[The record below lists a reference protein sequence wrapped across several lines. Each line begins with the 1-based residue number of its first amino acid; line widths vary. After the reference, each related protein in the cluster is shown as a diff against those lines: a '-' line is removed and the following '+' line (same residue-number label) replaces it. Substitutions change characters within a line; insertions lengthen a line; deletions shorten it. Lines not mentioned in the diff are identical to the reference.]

1 MKSLWV
7 FHFIILD
14 KYCLIFF
21 NIEMWTYN
29 IKTFMGIIFLIKILM
44 WPSIHMNF
52 VVLCFCKIN
61 INYFHALLH
70 CLFPEYIHRYL
81 IKHQKT
87 LHDTYRIIVP
97 YILFFQGIKNFL
109 TIQYAIFDEGKKL
122 LRDGWNIN
130 FYLGLLDWYK
140 PWNFE
145 KRSLLEK

>member
-97 YILFFQGIKNFL
+97 YIIFFSRDKEFFDHSICYFWWRQKIVAGWLKYKFL
-109 TIQYAIFDEGKKL
+109 S
-122 LRDGWNIN
+122 
-130 FYLGLLDWYK
+130 
-140 PWNFE
+140 
-145 KRSLLEK
+145 RSSRLI